1 MPKFDVQMVLLN
13 KTGTIRILRTIYNQN
28 QKTKTKMKKTI
39 VVFAG
44 LLLSA
49 ASYAQTWSIDKGH
62 SRVGFGITHLTI
74 NEIEGDFKSFD
85 GKITSS
91 KEDFS
96 DATIEFS
103 ADVNSVNTD
112 VEARDKHLR
121 SADFLDA
128 EKNPKLTFKSTSFKK
143 ESGKEYKVTGNL
155 TLHGVTRPVTL
166 TAVLVGKATNP
177 MSKKEMAGFKITGN
191 IKRTDFG
198 IGATMPE
205 TMLSENVKLN
215 ANTEF
220 SKD

>member
-1 MPKFDVQMVLLN
+1 MVLLN

-96 DATIEFS
+96 YATIEFS